1 MTTPPATGLT
11 MAEELL
17 LLGLHPE
24 RSRFR
29 VQPRYLR
36 YGLAAA
42 VLAELE
48 GYGSVAEERG
58 RIVVPRPLR
67 TGQPLL
73 DQFLDGLAAGSPGSP
88 GSAGKGRGEHLQ
100 RWLRRNGERVERLA
114 VDALVD
120 RGAIRLDEQRALGL
134 FPYRRYPVRDHGL
147 HGQVLGS
154 FHAALERG
162 VPDRRSRVLVGLALA
177 TDLATRLGVPWRVR
191 RELKPLV
198 REQWYAQA
206 VHKQVN
212 SDKAAANGGGA

>member
-1 MTTPPATGLT
+1 MTTPPATELT
-11 MAEELL
+11 MTEELL

-29 VQPRYLR
+29 VQRRYLR

-58 RIVVPRPLR
+58 RIVVPRPVP
-67 TGQPLL
+67 TGRPLL
-73 DQFLDGLAAGSPGSP
+73 DQFLDDLTAGSL
-88 GSAGKGRGEHLQ
+88 GSAGKGKGEHLQ
-100 RWLRRNGERVERLA
+100 RWLRRNGERAERLA
-114 VDALVD
+114 VDALVA
-120 RGAIRLDEQRALGL
+120 RGAIRLDERRALGL
-134 FPYRRYPVRDHGL
+134 FPYRRYPVRDHRL
-147 HGQVLGS
+147 HGQVLAS
-154 FHAALERG
+154 FHAALKRG

-177 TDLATRLGVPWRVR
+177 TDVATRLGVPWRVR

-212 SDKAAANGGGA
+212 SDKAASNGG

>member
-1 MTTPPATGLT
+1 MTTPAAGELT

-29 VQPRYLR
+29 VQTRYLR

-48 GYGSVAEERG
+48 GHGSVAEERG
-58 RIVVPRPLR
+58 RMVVPHPLP
-67 TGQPLL
+67 TGRPLL
-73 DQFLDGLAAGSPGSP
+73 DQFLDGLAAGALSSTRK
-88 GSAGKGRGEHLQ
+88 GKGVPVQ
-100 RWLRRNGERVERLA
+100 RWLRRNGQRAERLA
-114 VDALVD
+114 VEALVT
-120 RGAIRLDEQRALGL
+120 RGAIRSEEQRALGL
-134 FPYRRYPVRDHGL
+134 FPYRRYPVHDHRL
-147 HGQVLGS
+147 HGQVLAS
-154 FHAALERG
+154 FHDALKRG

-177 TDLATRLGVPWRVR
+177 TEVATRLGVPWRVR

-206 VHKQVN
+206 VHKQIS
-212 SDKAAANGGGA
+212 SDKAASSGGGE

>member
-1 MTTPPATGLT
+1 MTMPPATELT

-17 LLGLHPE
+17 LLGLNPD

-29 VQPRYLR
+29 VRSPYLR

-48 GYGSVAEERG
+48 EYGSVAEERG

-73 DQFLDGLAAGSPGSP
+73 DPFLDGLAAASR
-88 GSAGKGRGEHLQ
+88 GSAGKGKGEHLQ
-100 RWLRRNGERVERLA
+100 RWLRRNGERAERLA
-114 VDALVD
+114 ADALVARD
-120 RGAIRLDEQRALGL
+120 AIRLEERRALGL
-134 FPYRRYPVRDHGL
+134 FPYRRYHVRDHGM
-147 HGQVLGS
+147 HGQVLAA
-154 FHAALERG
+154 FHGALKRG

-177 TDLATRLGVPWRVR
+177 TDVAARLGVPWRVR

-198 REQWYAQA
+198 REQWFARA
-206 VHKQVN
+206 VHKQVH
-212 SDKAAANGGGA
+212 SDKAASNGGG